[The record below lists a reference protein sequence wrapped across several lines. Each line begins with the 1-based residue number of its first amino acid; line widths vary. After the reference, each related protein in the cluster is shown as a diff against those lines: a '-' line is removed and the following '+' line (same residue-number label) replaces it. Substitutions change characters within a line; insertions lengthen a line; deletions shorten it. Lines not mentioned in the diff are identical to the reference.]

1 MLPNA
6 SDSIQQ
12 YFDSIKEEIYSLYE
26 IARKARKLGID
37 PETEPEIHPAEDVA
51 ARVEG
56 LIGPKGV
63 AERIRELGESMP
75 REEIAFKIAEEIV
88 HGKFGRMNDEKAA
101 DIAIRAALAI
111 LTEGITAGPI
121 EGIAYIKIKANLDG
135 TRYLAIYFSGPI
147 RAAGGTET
155 AQTVLVGDFVRKM
168 LRLDRYK
175 PAEEE
180 IDRFIEEVEIYD
192 KIMNLQYPATRQERE
207 IALKNIPVEI
217 TGEATENVEVSVHR
231 DLKRV
236 ETNQVRGGAVLVLND
251 GMIAKAPK
259 LLRIV
264 EAIGI
269 GGWDWLSD
277 LEKWKKEEDT
287 ISHED
292 FPRIQADRK
301 YLADVIAGRPV
312 FSHPAEI
319 GGFRIRYGRSRNT
332 GLAAVGINP
341 ATMVA
346 LEGFLAPGTHI
357 RTEHPGK
364 GAIVLPVDTIGG
376 PIVRLKG
383 GNVVR
388 INSPGE
394 ARSLK
399 REIEKILFLGD
410 LLVAFGEFLE
420 NNHPLIPSGYCEEI
434 WAEEVDS
441 RIKSELD
448 DDVAQLSEIID
459 ARRLNDFLRSPFHNK
474 PTAVESIKIS
484 HKLNIPLHPDYT
496 YHWHDITIQELVKL
510 REYLRENEIQR
521 ENDTPINVR
530 LKMDAGI
537 KEILEKI
544 CIPHQVENDFIV
556 ISSHAPSLVE
566 SLAPEDA
573 QKDAILTEETSAKST
588 LEVLNAI
595 SRVKIRAKAPIY
607 IGARMGRPEKAKE
620 RKMSPPI
627 HSLFPIGLAGDKK
640 RDIIKATKKQPTIKV
655 DAVHRKCP
663 KCGKVTITTKCP
675 LCKIDTEVRKICAN
689 CATES
694 DNEECPACGGMT
706 RPYGKTDINIAK
718 LFDSALKRMKI
729 PKSEIAL
736 KGTVVKGVRGLTSKF
751 KIPEP
756 LEKGI
761 LRARHDIFVYKDG
774 TVRFDA
780 TDAPLTHFTPGEVN
794 TPVERLKE
802 LGYLE
807 DYGGETLERP
817 DQILELKPQDIVVP
831 EKGAKYL
838 IKVAKYVDD
847 LLTRVYDLP
856 AHYNVKREEDLIG
869 HLVVGLAPHTSAGII
884 GRIVGLTRA
893 NVCYAHPYWHAA
905 KRRNCVVGD
914 QELPVY
920 NTKTG
925 EMVVKPIRDFVENA
939 LKNGAK
945 RTTVD
950 DFGTV
955 AVENL
960 NQEYRAV
967 SLNPETGESILQPI
981 KHWVKGTHNR
991 WITIT
996 TATGRTLKM
1005 TPEHMALV
1013 YDPLREKFE
1022 RKKAAFLE
1030 PGDFVPTLKSL
1041 PLPEIEPSPYVNVLK
1056 ELSEKLPDTPKFEQF
1071 KHQVR
1076 LRNAGDWIRQKLRE
1090 YIHEV
1095 QKDEKLTERKISLMI
1110 GKYFSPKLPAKPY
1123 RKPFGSDWYSSIPL
1137 SHLEVLQKEDVF
1149 SWDEIPKTA
1158 RLGMARDDKTV
1169 SPYIP
1174 FTTDLLRLL
1183 GYYISEGYSRDRY
1196 GYYQTNFSLFNPVLR
1211 AHVERLIMALLGSK
1225 PYYSEDN
1232 QQLVHSGRIHTYLIT
1247 YAWNAGSNAYN
1258 KRIPNFVYS
1267 LPKEYR
1273 IAILSSLIDGDG
1285 SIPKTDQCILFYSVS
1300 KKLLNDIGLLLLS
1313 LNVHHRPRKESAPA
1327 RYGHKILA
1335 RYQEL
1340 GKEPKE
1346 NIVHRISVRGPDLS
1360 ILKELILKLEMKK
1373 KNAQRILSKGIPK
1386 EYIARHRKR
1395 VFRLPLRGNVLLDTI
1410 VYVKKSKE
1418 SSASYCL
1425 EIGDNTNR
1433 KFYKNFKTVN
1443 CITGNC
1449 DGDEDTLILVLDA
1462 LLNFSRSYLPAK
1474 RGGMMDAPLV
1484 ISTTINPL
1492 EIDDEAHNMDTA
1504 SSYPLEFYEKTMK
1517 ISNPKDAEP
1526 LLDLVSHRLNTP
1538 QAYEGFKFSHNTTNI
1553 NSGPR
1558 ASAYK
1563 RFKTMAEKVRA
1574 QLKIAEKIRA
1584 VDLKDV
1590 AERIIKSH
1598 FIPDIVGNL
1607 VKFTKQQFRCM
1618 SCNAKFRRIP
1628 LVGHC
1633 PRCEGKIV
1641 PTVYQGGIKKYL
1653 SIAKEIIQKYDL
1665 PKYLSHRLEIIEM
1678 SINSLFEDE
1687 KSTQSTL
1694 SLYL

>member
-1 MLPNA
+1 MLPSA
-6 SDSIQQ
+6 SDSIQR

-63 AERIRELGESMP
+63 AERIRELTESMP

-217 TGEATENVEVSVHR
+217 TGEATEKVEVSVHR

-277 LEKWKKEEDT
+277 LEKWKKEEDA

-341 ATMVA
+341 ATMVT

-364 GAIVLPVDTIGG
+364 GAIVLPVDTIEG

-383 GNVVR
+383 GNVVK
-388 INSPGE
+388 INSIGE
-394 ARSLK
+394 ARSFK
-399 REIEKILFLGD
+399 KEIEKILFLGD

-434 WAEEVDS
+434 WAEEIGSKV
-441 RIKSELD
+441 KSELNN
-448 DDVAQLSEIID
+448 DVAQLGEIID
-459 ARRLNDFLRSPFHNK
+459 ISRLNDFLRSPLHTK

-484 HKLNIPLHPDYT
+484 HKLNIPLHPEYT
-496 YHWHDITIQELVKL
+496 YHWHDITIQELVRL
-510 REYLRENEIQR
+510 REYLRKNEIQR
-521 ENDTPINVR
+521 EDGIPINVR
-530 LKMDAGI
+530 LKMNAGI

-544 CIPHQVENDFIV
+544 CIPHEVDNDFII

-566 SLAPEDA
+566 SLAPEDT
-573 QKDAILTEETSAKST
+573 QKDAILTEESSAKST

-620 RKMSPPI
+620 RKMSPPV
-627 HSLFPIGLAGDKK
+627 HSLFPIGFAGGKK
-640 RDIIKATKKQPTIKV
+640 RDIIQATKKQPTITV

-663 KCGKVTITTKCP
+663 KCGKATFTTKCP
-675 LCKIDTEVRKICAN
+675 ICNIDTTVRKICAN
-689 CATES
+689 CATPS

-706 RPYGKTDINIAK
+706 RYYGKTDINIAK
-718 LFDSALKRMKI
+718 LLDSALKRMKI

-736 KGTVVKGVRGLTSKF
+736 KGTVIKGVRGLTSKF

-761 LRARHDIFVYKDG
+761 LRARHDVFVYKDG

-780 TDAPLTHFTPGEVN
+780 TDAPLTHFTPSEVN

-807 DYGGETLERP
+807 DYEGETLERP
-817 DQILELKPQDIVVP
+817 DQILELKPQDIVIP
-831 EKGAKYL
+831 EKGARYL

-893 NVCYAHPYWHAA
+893 SVCYAHPYWHAA

-914 QELPVY
+914 EELPVY
-920 NTKTG
+920 DVRTG

-939 LKNGAK
+939 LQNGAK

-960 NQEYRAV
+960 NREYRAV
-967 SLNPETGESILQPI
+967 SLNPETGEPILQPI

-1013 YDPLREKFE
+1013 YNPLSEKFE
-1022 RKKAAFLE
+1022 RKKAMLLE
-1030 PGDFVPTLKSL
+1030 PGNLIPTLTHL
-1041 PLPEIEPSPYVNVLK
+1041 PIPEIQPPAHINVLK
-1056 ELSEKLPDTPKFEQF
+1056 ELSTKLPDTPKFRQF
-1071 KHQVR
+1071 KQQVR
-1076 LRNAGDWIRQKLRE
+1076 LRNAGDWIRQKLRK
-1090 YIHEV
+1090 YIREL
-1095 QKDEKLTERKISLMI
+1095 QKDKKLTNRRIALVI
-1110 GKYFSPKLPAKPY
+1110 GKYLSPKLPTKPY
-1123 RKPFGSDWYSSIPL
+1123 RRPFVSDWYRSIPL
-1137 SHLEVLQKEDVF
+1137 SHLEVLQKEGIF
-1149 SWDEIPKTA
+1149 EWDEIPKNA
-1158 RLGMARDDKTV
+1158 RLGMARDDKTL
-1169 SPYIP
+1169 SPFIP

-1196 GYYQTNFSLFNPVLR
+1196 GCYQTNFSLPDSDLR
-1211 AHVERLIMALLGSK
+1211 THVRNLIKTLLGSE
-1225 PYYSEDN
+1225 PYYKEDN
-1232 QQLVHSGRIHTYLIT
+1232 QQLIHSGRIHSYLIS
-1247 YAWNAGSNAYN
+1247 YAWGAGTNALN
-1258 KRIPNFVYS
+1258 KRIPGFVYT
-1267 LPKEYR
+1267 LPLNLQFEF
-1273 IAILSSLIDGDG
+1273 LSSLIDGDG
-1285 SIPKTDQCILFYSVS
+1285 SIIHRSRRITIYTANEKLAHDYCLFLTRLGIFTRIS
-1300 KKLLNDIGLLLLS
+1300 
-1313 LNVHHRPRKESAPA
+1313 HQTEA
-1327 RYGHKILA
+1327 RYGKKILD
-1335 RYQEL
+1335 RYKEL
-1340 GKEPKE
+1340 GKRPKE
-1346 NIVHRISVRGPDLS
+1346 NSNLFHINIQGLENK
-1360 ILKELILKLEMKK
+1360 LLLENLKL
-1373 KNAQRILSKGIPK
+1373 I
-1386 EYIARHRKR
+1386 
-1395 VFRLPLRGNVLLDTI
+1395 
-1410 VYVKKSKE
+1410 KKSKANSLLIFIRKGLPKTSRLWRVGE
-1418 SSASYCL
+1418 KVVADPIKRIKHSILEQPSYCL
-1425 EIGDNTNR
+1425 EVEVPKDSQIESHNTMINNR
-1433 KFYKNFKTVN
+1433 HNILISNLLSKQ
-1443 CITGNC
+1443 C

-1492 EIDDEAHNMDTA
+1492 EIDDEA
-1504 SSYPLEFYEKTMK
+1504 
-1517 ISNPKDAEP
+1517 
-1526 LLDLVSHRLNTP
+1526 
-1538 QAYEGFKFSHNTTNI
+1538 
-1553 NSGPR
+1553 
-1558 ASAYK
+1558 
-1563 RFKTMAEKVRA
+1563 
-1574 QLKIAEKIRA
+1574 
-1584 VDLKDV
+1584 
-1590 AERIIKSH
+1590 
-1598 FIPDIVGNL
+1598 
-1607 VKFTKQQFRCM
+1607 
-1618 SCNAKFRRIP
+1618 
-1628 LVGHC
+1628 
-1633 PRCEGKIV
+1633 
-1641 PTVYQGGIKKYL
+1641 
-1653 SIAKEIIQKYDL
+1653 
-1665 PKYLSHRLEIIEM
+1665 
-1678 SINSLFEDE
+1678 
-1687 KSTQSTL
+1687 
-1694 SLYL
+1694 